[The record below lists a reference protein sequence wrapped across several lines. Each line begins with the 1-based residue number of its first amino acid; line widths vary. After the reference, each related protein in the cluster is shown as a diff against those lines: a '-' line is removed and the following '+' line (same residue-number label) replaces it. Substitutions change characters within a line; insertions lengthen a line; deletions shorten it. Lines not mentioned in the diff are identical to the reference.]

1 LRSGSEKTVAKF
13 SAHKPSGNDETTRN
27 TIGDF

>member
-1 LRSGSEKTVAKF
+1 VANSE
-13 SAHKPSGNDETTRN
+13 NDETTRN